1 MVQRVKGKLQMAQH
15 LNPTR
20 MQSKNPM
27 LISMLGYLNA
37 HHGFVG
43 MFFLKLYYLSYACM
57 FVFSHD
63 VWPFW
68 ILSD

>member
-43 MFFLKLYYLSYACM
+43 MFF
-57 FVFSHD
+57 
-63 VWPFW
+63 
-68 ILSD
+68 